1 MERVSLALRMG
12 LWLFLAADPFI
23 LTTTTNDTAMLH
35 PICGSLIFF
44 FFHNAVIFTVS
55 LDVHSSLEK

>member
-12 LWLFLAADPFI
+12 LWLFLAEDPFI

-44 FFHNAVIFTVS
+44 SFTMLS
-55 LDVHSSLEK
+55 YLLSH

>member
-12 LWLFLAADPFI
+12 LWLFLAADSFI
-23 LTTTTNDTAMLH
+23 LTTTTNDTGMLH
-35 PICGSLIFF
+35 PICGSLF